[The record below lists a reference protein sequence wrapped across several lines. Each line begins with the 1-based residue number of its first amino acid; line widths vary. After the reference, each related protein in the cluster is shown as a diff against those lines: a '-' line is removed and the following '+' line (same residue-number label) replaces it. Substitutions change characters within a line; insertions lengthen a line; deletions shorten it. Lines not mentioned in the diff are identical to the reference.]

1 MFLTERTSGHLVE
14 VMDLSALFD
23 PYNDQFKGRYNFG
36 EELPEPEMFAKLDLI
51 FCSGEAL
58 PKCWTDPH
66 YRKDA
71 DTAA

>member
-23 PYNDQFKGRYNFG
+23 PYNDSVKGRYNVG
-36 EELPEPEMFAKLDLI
+36 EELPEPEMFPKEGLA
-51 FCSGEAL
+51 FSSGESL

-66 YRKDA
+66 YREGSN
-71 DTAA
+71 AA